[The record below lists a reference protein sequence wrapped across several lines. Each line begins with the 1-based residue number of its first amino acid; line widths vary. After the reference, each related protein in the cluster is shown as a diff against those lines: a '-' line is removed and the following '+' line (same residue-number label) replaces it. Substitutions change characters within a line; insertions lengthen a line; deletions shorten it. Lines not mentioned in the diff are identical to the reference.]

1 MITCT
6 SCTIKTPKL
15 VKTLVITDKE
25 TGKEVPLPD
34 GHHIESNHGE
44 LFLTQRIAKVLV
56 TNGKKNLTWDSKVNP
71 KYSVEEGERTI
82 NQETDKTFSGTKLEA
97 EAAGWVL
104 NEFGWVCPDCTGDL
118 DEEGP
123 SSINPL
129 SDNLVAAAV
138 LGSLNVRKKA

>member
-25 TGKEVPLPD
+25 TGKEIPLPD
-34 GHHIESNHGE
+34 GHHIEGTGKD
-44 LFLTQRIAKVLV
+44 LILVQRTARVYLN
-56 TNGKKNLTWDSKVNP
+56 NGKKNLTWDSKVNP
-71 KYSVEEGERTI
+71 RYSVEEGERTI
-82 NQETDKTFSGTKLEA
+82 NQETDKTFGGTKLEA
-97 EAAGWVL
+97 KATGWVL

-118 DEEGP
+118 DEEEP